1 VTPAQEAGLTD
12 HIWTLRQLLSVAYFR
27 AMSRLMLGTI
37 CGLIYGALSAAS
49 MLPLS
54 FPDKRAALL
63 GAFIN
68 RFSIGFVIG
77 AVTVPWP
84 GWLSGL
90 VFGLLLSLADA
101 IITKA
106 YAPIILLG
114 AIGGTL
120 IGWIV
125 QRFGH

>member
-1 VTPAQEAGLTD
+1 M
-12 HIWTLRQLLSVAYFR
+12 I
-27 AMSRLMLGTI
+27 
-37 CGLIYGALSAAS
+37 
-49 MLPLS
+49 PLS

-77 AVTVPWP
+77 AITLPWP
-84 GWLSGL
+84 GWATGL
-90 VFGLLLSLADA
+90 FVGVLLSLADA

-106 YAPIILLG
+106 YAPILILG
-114 AIGGTL
+114 AVGGAI

-125 QRFGH
+125 QRFGS

>member
-1 VTPAQEAGLTD
+1 MP
-12 HIWTLRQLLSVAYFR
+12 
-27 AMSRLMLGTI
+27 RLILGVI
-37 CGLIYGALSAAS
+37 CGLVYGALSTAS
-49 MLPLS
+49 MIPLS

-68 RFSIGFVIG
+68 RLSIGCVIG
-77 AVTVPWP
+77 AIALPWP

-90 VFGLLLSLADA
+90 VVGVLLSLADA

-106 YAPIILLG
+106 YAPILILG
-114 AIGGTL
+114 AVGGTL

-125 QRFGH
+125 QRFGY